1 MRDYIKVY
9 YLLMLSKDKQA
20 HNIFKNMHS
29 DDKLDYVW
37 AAHRI
42 IKQKRCKGTFV
53 AVGNQE

>member
-1 MRDYIKVY
+1 
-9 YLLMLSKDKQA
+9 MLSKDKQA